1 VESDELLTVSAAVQ
15 SGRKRGNLCHRGLIL
30 IQSGT
35 WPGNAS
41 TTVIVRPV
49 MYLIRSML
57 ALTPAIMT
65 SICAASAT
73 NVSWPGPKVVELAPG
88 IVQFISPDLAG
99 NVDGN
104 SIAIVTDRDVVLF
117 DATILPATADA
128 VLNELR
134 QLTPKPLRYLVNS
147 HWHPDHSG
155 GNDEIAKAYPE
166 IEIIASQRTR
176 ELMQDTA
183 SVYVKTLEFEAAQAN
198 HEIDRELK
206 SGRTSDGHRL
216 TPKDR
221 AELNSQLALA
231 ARFLAEFKAT
241 PSRLPTLTFGDTLT
255 LFHGGRELRFFRLP
269 GHTAGDVAVFL
280 PAEKILLT
288 GDLLVYPVPFCADS
302 HPSAWIASLET
313 LSRLDARIIVPGHGQ
328 AQPDASFL
336 QLVLDSFRSI
346 RQQVRDALHRGL
358 TLQETQK
365 AIDLAAIRTR
375 FTHDDPD
382 LNEVFDGNFTPI
394 VRQFYDEATEGLEQ
408 YQ

>member
-1 VESDELLTVSAAVQ
+1 VTVRAAVY
-15 SGRKRGNLCHRGLIL
+15 L
-30 IQSGT
+30 
-35 WPGNAS
+35 
-41 TTVIVRPV
+41 VRSLV
-49 MYLIRSML
+49 
-57 ALTPAIMT
+57 ALTLAITT
-65 SICAASAT
+65 SICAASVTDA
-73 NVSWPGPKVVELAPG
+73 SWPGPKTIELAPG
-88 IVQFISPDLAG
+88 IVQFLSPDLAG

-117 DATILPATADA
+117 DATMLPATADA

-134 QLTPKPLRYLVNS
+134 QLTPKPVRYLVNS

-155 GNDEIAKAYPE
+155 GNDEIANAYPE
-166 IEIIASQRTR
+166 LEIIASQRTR
-176 ELMQDTA
+176 ELMEDTA
-183 SVYVKTLEFEAAQAN
+183 GVYVKTLEFEAAQAN
-198 HEIDRELK
+198 QEIDKELK
-206 SGRTSDGHRL
+206 SGRTSDGRRL

-221 AELNSQLALA
+221 AELNSQLTLG

-241 PSRLPTLTFGDTLT
+241 PSRLPTLTFADTLT

-280 PAEKILLT
+280 PAEKILLA

-302 HPSAWIASLET
+302 HPSAWIASLEA

-328 AQPDASFL
+328 AQSDSSFL
-336 QLVLDSFRSI
+336 QLVLDSFRLI

-365 AIDLAAIRTR
+365 AIDLAAIRTK

-382 LNEVFDGNFTPI
+382 LNAVFDGNFTPI

>member
-1 VESDELLTVSAAVQ
+1 MESDELLTASTAVP
-15 SGRKRGNLCHRGLIL
+15 SGKKRYNLCCHRFIL
-30 IQSGT
+30 TQSGT
-35 WPGNAS
+35 WLGNVS
-41 TTVIVRPV
+41 NTVIVRRAMSLV
-49 MYLIRSML
+49 RSLL
-57 ALTPAIMT
+57 ALTLAIMT

-73 NVSWPGPKVVELAPG
+73 DVSWPGPKTVELAPG

-104 SIAIVTDRDVVLF
+104 SVAIFTDRDVVLF

-134 QLTPKPLRYLVNS
+134 QLSPNPVRYLVNS

-155 GNDEIAKAYPE
+155 GNDEFAKAYPE
-166 IEIIASQRTR
+166 LEIIASQRTR
-176 ELMQDTA
+176 ELMEDTA
-183 SVYVKTLEFEAAQAN
+183 SVYVKTLEFEAAQTN
-198 HEIDRELK
+198 QEIDKELK
-206 SGRTSDGHRL
+206 SGRASDGRRL
-216 TPKDR
+216 TPTDR
-221 AELNSQLALA
+221 AELHSELALG

-241 PSRLPTLTFGDTLT
+241 PSKLPTLTFGDTLT
-255 LFHGGRELRFFRLP
+255 LFHGGRELRFFHLP

-302 HPSAWIASLET
+302 HPSAWIASLEA
-313 LSRLDARIIVPGHGQ
+313 LSRLDAKTIVPGHGQ
-328 AQPDASFL
+328 AQPDSSFL
-336 QLVLDSFRSI
+336 QLVLDSFRWI

-365 AIDLAAIRTR
+365 AINLAAIRTK

-382 LNEVFDGNFTPI
+382 LNAVFDGNFTPI

>member
-1 VESDELLTVSAAVQ
+1 
-15 SGRKRGNLCHRGLIL
+15 
-30 IQSGT
+30 
-35 WPGNAS
+35 
-41 TTVIVRPV
+41 VIVRPAI
-49 MYLIRSML
+49 YPLRSL
-57 ALTPAIMT
+57 LTLTLVIMT
-65 SICAASAT
+65 CMRAASAT
-73 NVSWPGPKVVELAPG
+73 EVSWPGPKTVELAPG

-104 SIAIVTDRDVVLF
+104 SVAIFTDRDVVLF

-128 VLNELR
+128 VVNELR
-134 QLTPKPLRYLVNS
+134 QRTPKPVRYLVNS

-166 IEIIASQRTR
+166 LEIIASQRTR
-176 ELMQDTA
+176 ELMEDTA

-198 HEIDRELK
+198 REIDKELK
-206 SGRTSDGHRL
+206 TGKTSDGHQL

-221 AELNSQLALA
+221 AELHSELALG

-241 PSRLPTLTFGDTLT
+241 PSKLPTLTFGDTLT

-302 HPSAWIASLET
+302 HPSAWIASLEA

-328 AQPDASFL
+328 AQLDSSFL
-336 QLVLDSFRSI
+336 QLVLDSFGSI

-365 AIDLAAIRTR
+365 AINLAAIRTK

-382 LNEVFDGNFTPI
+382 LNAVFDGNFTPI